1 MKTFHEYM
9 NEYKKQLEKGN
20 IKKAYQG
27 LMEYIRNLRSYLKNK
42 YPDYSVSGSIYY
54 GYMDMTYF
62 SFIPESL
69 KRQNLKIAI
78 VFIHDT
84 CRFEVWLAGYNRS
97 VQTKYVRLFKESKL
111 SKYPIA
117 PMGSNSDFIIRHILV
132 DDPEFSNLDMLT
144 EQIEIRTLD
153 FIGDIETFLSKYEE

>member
-9 NEYKKQLEKGN
+9 NEYKKQLEKGD

-27 LMEYIRNLRSYLKNK
+27 LMEYTRHLRSHLKNK
-42 YPDYSVSGSIYY
+42 YPDFSVSGSIYY

-62 SFIPESL
+62 SFIPKSL

-78 VFIHDT
+78 VFIHDS
-84 CRFEVWLAGYNRS
+84 CRFEVWLAGYNKN
-97 VQTKYVRLFKESKL
+97 VQTKYLKLFKESKW

-117 PMGSNSDFIIRHILV
+117 STVLNSDYIVSHILV
-132 DDPEFSNLDMLT
+132 DTPEFSNLDMLT
-144 EQIEIRTLD
+144 EQIETRTLG
-153 FIGDIETFLSKYEE
+153 FIRDIETFLSKYEG